1 MATEYIVF
9 YSTLAISVLLAIVFT
24 ARRGLNVRFS
34 DLLLKIIASVSFV
47 GLGLVGVYLNGLTG
61 YGVMVIFSALLGVLG
76 DVFIELKW
84 LEKDNSDTY
93 LNFGFGTFMTQH
105 ILLIAAILI
114 KYPMSLLNFAI
125 CLIAPIVVFMVSGL
139 AAKFTG
145 MDLGKFK
152 YVSNIYGAMASMTFS
167 VGFMTMTNYGME
179 LSQILFFAGG
189 VSFFASDVIL
199 SQVFFNDRIGRNR
212 VFVILNHITYYAAQI
227 LIAASLFFITN

>member
-34 DLLLKIIASVSFV
+34 DLLLKIIASASFV
-47 GLGLVGVYLNGLTG
+47 GLGLVSVYLNGLTV
-61 YGVMVIFSALLGVLG
+61 YGVMVIFAALFGVLG

-199 SQVFFNDRIGRNR
+199 SQIFFTQKGCNR